1 MKVLITVLLY
11 FSFNISSFSQVDNFD
26 KKHTSEIVF
35 LKDSNF
41 TNLTKEIIKKDSPCK
56 TEGLDWYIDFMK
68 DDIILISKYS
78 IENLIAARDINKIYA
93 TAIDDKILFII
104 NTENNNDAFF
114 KSGYSLD
121 LSSFI
126 GKSNYSTIDY
136 SFWVIQKK
144 KNNKYTIIKEK
155 KYRCNE

>member
-1 MKVLITVLLY
+1 MKVLIIVLLC
-11 FSFNISSFSQVDNFD
+11 FSFNISSYSQVDNLN

-35 LKDSNF
+35 LKDSNLK
-41 TNLTKEIIKKDSPCK
+41 NLIKEIIKKDSYCK
-56 TEGLDWYIDFMK
+56 TEGLDWNIDFMK

-78 IENLIAARDINKIYA
+78 IENLIAARDINKIY
-93 TAIDDKILFII
+93 TTTIDDKILFI
-104 NTENNNDAFF
+104 TKPENINDAFI

-126 GKSNYSTIDY
+126 DKSNYSTIDY

-155 KYRCNE
+155 KYRCN